1 MAEAG
6 QAERGEARADG
17 AGLARGWLEN
27 SPFVDH
33 LGIRLEELQPGQAVL
48 AMPYGEVS
56 ADDGAEVALA
66 LVTYQL

>member
-17 AGLARGWLEN
+17 A
-27 SPFVDH
+27 
-33 LGIRLEELQPGQAVL
+33 
-48 AMPYGEVS
+48 
-56 ADDGAEVALA
+56 EVALA